1 MSMNENSRSLYLD
14 NLKLFLT
21 VLVIFHHSGQA
32 YTYGS
37 GNWPYV
43 MSNPDELLPNIW
55 HFFNVNAAFFMG
67 LFFFISGFFVP
78 ASYDRQGPA
87 TFIKKKLLR
96 LGIPL
101 VIMTIL
107 LSMVVGKYEVG
118 HMWFVESL
126 LVFCLL
132 YAVIRLLFKPVQTG
146 QRRSPGLLALAGA
159 ALVMGLGSHIIRQV
173 SPQDNWI
180 DLLGFIHIEPAHYL
194 QYVMMFIAGVLA
206 YRGKWLDT
214 IKNSTGITCL
224 SIALALTVLE
234 YTRYGWWWY
243 DFVNRWYGFY
253 DSIICITMNV
263 GLLWLFS
270 RFCNHTNRVLKWGAA
285 QSYGAFVFHIL
296 ILLGLQYTFDK
307 VWMGNVGKFLF
318 LGTLTCILSFGLTW
332 LLRLIPGVKRV
343 L

>member
-21 VLVIFHHSGQA
+21 VLVVFHHAGQA
-32 YTYGS
+32 YTYGG

-55 HFFNVNAAFFMG
+55 HFHTVNAAFFMG
-67 LFFFISGFFVP
+67 LFFFISGYFVP
-78 ASYDRQGPA
+78 ASYDRQGPGG
-87 TFIKKKLLR
+87 FIKKKLLR

-101 VIMTIL
+101 AVMTVL
-107 LSMVVGKYEVG
+107 LSLVVGRYEVG

-132 YAVIRLLFKPVQTG
+132 YAVIRLLFRPLQTRS
-146 QRRSPGLLALAGA
+146 RRSPGLLALAAA
-159 ALVMGLGSHIIRQV
+159 ALFMGLGSHLIRQV

-194 QYVMMFIAGVLA
+194 QYVIMFIAGVLA
-206 YRGKWLDT
+206 FRFKWLDT
-214 IKNSTGITCL
+214 MKDSTGITCL
-224 SIALALTVLE
+224 GIALALTALE
-234 YTRYGWWWY
+234 YTRYDWWWY

-253 DSIICITMNV
+253 DSSICITMNA
-263 GLLWLFS
+263 GLLWLF
-270 RFCNHTNRVLKWGAA
+270 RRYCNHNNGALKWASS
-285 QSYGAFVFHIL
+285 QSYGAYVIHLL
-296 ILLGLQYTFDK
+296 ILLGLQYAFDK

-318 LGTLTCILSFGLTW
+318 LGTMTCFLSFGLTW
-332 LLRLIPGVKRV
+332 LLRLIPGVTRV
-343 L
+343 M